1 MKKQALNPYLPNW
14 EYVPDGEPH
23 EFDGR
28 IYVYGSHDRFDG
40 SSFCLNDYVCWSCP
54 DDDLS
59 DWRYEGVIFRKTDDP
74 RNRRKRKPLYAPD
87 VCRGADGKF
96 YLYYFVMFDGI
107 IGVARCDTPCGRF
120 EHIGYVR
127 HPDGTLYGKRKGDI
141 FQFDPAVYVEDGKTY
156 LYTGFAPVHFPF
168 FLTGGKPI
176 TKRGAVC
183 AELDGDMLTVKHA
196 DYIGVE
202 CKKSGKGTP
211 YAGHEF
217 FEAASMRK
225 LDGRYYF
232 IYSSY
237 LGHELCYAVSDRP
250 NGGFSYGGTIVSI
263 GDVGLRGIKGVKDAC
278 NFCGNTHGSVC
289 TDAFGNRYIFYHR
302 QTNRHCFSR
311 QGCAERIEI
320 APDGSIAQVEV
331 TSCGLNGRPLIGRG
345 EYSAAIACNLT
356 CKRGGRFYHV
366 LKTHGRPYLTQSGRD
381 RENDPDQYIA
391 DVRDGTRVGFKY
403 FDFSCGAEMVTVRVR
418 GRADGIFTVTDG
430 EDTVA
435 EIPIKLRGGAASSI
449 AATIRIDGIK
459 PLFFEYAGEG
469 KLDFLSFAIE

>member
-54 DDDLS
+54 NDDLS

-141 FQFDPAVYVEDGKTY
+141 FQFDPAVFVEDGKTY

-211 YAGHEF
+211 YEGHEF

-250 NGGFSYGGTIVSI
+250 NGGFRYGGTIVSI

-278 NFCGNTHGSVC
+278 NFCGNTHGSIC

-381 RENDPDQYIA
+381 RESEPDQYVA
-391 DVRDGTRVGFKY
+391 DVRDGTCVGFKC
-403 FDFSCGAEMVTVRVR
+403 FDFSCGAKVISVRVR
-418 GRADGIFTVTDG
+418 GRADGVFTVTDG
-430 EDTVA
+430 ANTVA
-435 EIPIKLRGGAASSI
+435 TIPIKLRGGAASSI
-449 AATIRIDGIK
+449 AAPVRIDGIK
-459 PLFFEYAGEG
+459 PLFFEYAGKG